1 MATHAS
7 RDTTT
12 GLTFE
17 EQFKIARQDGINLSK
32 RKLKTWCKEEKNI
45 NISDYLSWEFQPD
58 EAYYLPETNEV
69 IIYEKKFQST
79 SGSADEKLGNCAWKI
94 KEYKDLFSACGI
106 NKVSY
111 IYIFNDWFEQP
122 RYTKLL
128 KYIKSVDGCDYMFA
142 KVDNN

>member
-17 EQFKIARQDGINLSK
+17 EQFKIARQDGVNLSK

-79 SGSADEKLGNCAWKI
+79 SGSTDEKLGNCAWKI

>member
-17 EQFKIARQDGINLSK
+17 QQFKIIRQDGINLSK
-32 RKLKTWCKEEKNI
+32 RKLKTWCKKEKNI

-79 SGSADEKLGNCAWKI
+79 PGSADEKLGNCAWKI

-111 IYIFNDWFEQP
+111 IYIFNDWFKQP
-122 RYTKLL
+122 RYAKLL

-142 KVDNN
+142 NIDK